1 MNSNIDAISLN
12 DLFSFYWNMNS
23 VFHIKDIHEKYC
35 LGPLKWFFTN
45 PIQGREFKSY
55 GGSKGG
61 LKPCKTGL
69 IWKKITRVKC
79 NQSDLQETLSV
90 PVIVTIKI
98 YSKAHRRN
106 NQIEFQWYVDTI
118 RMITQIFTTPQKF
131 WSLDQPLHPVP

>member
-1 MNSNIDAISLN
+1 
-12 DLFSFYWNMNS
+12 MNS
-23 VFHIKDIHEKYC
+23 VFHIKGIHENYS

-45 PIQGREFKSY
+45 PIQGRVFKSY

-69 IWKKITRVKC
+69 TWKKITRVKC

-106 NQIEFQWYVDTI
+106 N
-118 RMITQIFTTPQKF
+118 
-131 WSLDQPLHPVP
+131 